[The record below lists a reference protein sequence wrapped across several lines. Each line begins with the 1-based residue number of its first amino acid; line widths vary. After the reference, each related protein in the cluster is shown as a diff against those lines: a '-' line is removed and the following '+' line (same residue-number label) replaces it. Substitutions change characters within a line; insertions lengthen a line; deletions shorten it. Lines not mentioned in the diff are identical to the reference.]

1 MGYITKL
8 GALALGIFASAGIAL
23 AETPVLRLSALE
35 GGTVNWELDTIKH
48 NGFDT
53 ANGFDLQVQA
63 AAGTPASQIA
73 FQAGEADAIVSDW
86 LWVARQR
93 AEGHDY
99 VFIPY
104 SKAVGALLVPKDS
117 TATKLSDLAGGK
129 IGIAGGPVDK
139 SWLILRAYAQKAEG
153 FDLAA
158 GTEQVFGAPPLIFKS
173 ALDGELA
180 GAVNFW
186 HFNAKMEVAGMRP
199 LVTVTDAAV
208 ALGLDPETPLLGY
221 VVKGEMVREHPE
233 LIQGLAAASR
243 AAKDLLATDEAAWD
257 RLRESMNVKTD
268 EQFAA
273 LKAGYR
279 AGIPG
284 SAPVDEGAAG
294 RMLALMAELGGKELV
309 GDVKVLPDGVFLQ
322 PGS

>member
-1 MGYITKL
+1 MGVISKL
-8 GALALGIFASAGIAL
+8 GAFALCIAASAGAAL
-23 AETPVLRLSALE
+23 AETPVLKLSALE

-48 NGFDT
+48 YGLDT
-53 ANGFDLQVQA
+53 ANGFDLQVTA

-73 FQAGEADAIVSDW
+73 FQAGEADSIVSDW

-93 AEGHDY
+93 AEGQDY
-99 VFIPY
+99 VFLPY
-104 SKAVGALLVPKDS
+104 SKTVGALLVPKDS
-117 TATKLSDLAGGK
+117 TAAKLSDLAGAK
-129 IGIAGGPVDK
+129 VGIAGGPVDK
-139 SWLILRAYAQKAEG
+139 SWLILRAYARKVEN
-153 FDLAA
+153 FDLA
-158 GTEQVFGAPPLIFKS
+158 GQTEQVFGAPPLIFKS

-186 HFNAKMEVAGMRP
+186 HFNAKMEAAGMRP
-199 LVTVTDAAV
+199 LVSVTDAAV

-221 VVKGEMVREHPE
+221 VVKGDMVRDHPD
-233 LIQGLAAASR
+233 LIAGLAKASR
-243 AAKDLLATDEAAWD
+243 QAKDLLATDEAAWD
-257 RLRESMNVKTD
+257 RLREMMNVTSD

-284 SAPVDEGAAG
+284 TAPVDEAAAG

-309 GDVKVLPDGVFLQ
+309 GDVTELPEGVFLQ